1 MGKSCCISEIKHL
14 VKKHV
19 ICPRCTKCVSNGKVK
34 ALRINKDFFWSL
46 WWDGQKVLGGKDSL
60 RAFFCCRNGQV
71 ETVLCFLDDDV
82 WGRNCF
88 FFFHFLVKLWSGV
101 ANRLQCVHSNRMQ
114 PWQKAFFRRKKTDS
128 FRQALTVKRADA
140 GKILRLR
147 LKERREL
154 WWYGMMGIWNLWIF
168 HIWLLDLWVQLA
180 SKRVTSLACFVSP
193 LEGDHNISCDH
204 EVEKDQHGTSR
215 HYLVLRTSSAIF
227 RNGGS
232 WFDIAPLTQKAS
244 GF

>member
-1 MGKSCCISEIKHL
+1 MAKKYWVGKIHSE
-14 VKKHV
+14 
-19 ICPRCTKCVSNGKVK
+19 P
-34 ALRINKDFFWSL
+34 FFAAGMDKLKQCSVFSTTTSE
-46 WWDGQKVLGGKDSL
+46 GEIV
-60 RAFFCCRNGQV
+60 
-71 ETVLCFLDDDV
+71 
-82 WGRNCF
+82 F